1 MEERRRQA
9 AIEREERYQ
18 LILRKRLDNRWF
30 RKRRR
35 QRKDSNNSV
44 ISNLAESL
52 DNLFLLNPNNPYNP
66 SNMAGQ
72 AAGVNFD
79 RNDPIFNN
87 LDPEVQAHLNGL
99 LAQQVAAARQ
109 VHEHRI
115 NSTNIHIEI
124 PVYDH
129 KSMTS
134 DTYLQKCRT
143 YLLAQGHP
151 PALFHELLPMI
162 LKGEYKLWYDTS
174 VIVLV
179 IGMNSRSHS
188 SVVMITTAF
197 RGPGRGSSTHVGKGQ
212 TILLSNSSS
221 K

>member
-1 MEERRRQA
+1 MEQRRRQA

-35 QRKDSNNSV
+35 QRRDSNNSV

-52 DNLFLLNPNNPYNP
+52 DNLFLINPNNPYNP
-66 SNMAGQ
+66 PNMAGQ

-87 LDPEVQAHLNGL
+87 LDPDVQAHLNGL

-143 YLLAQGHP
+143 YLLAQGHA

-162 LKGEYKLWYDTS
+162 LKGE
-174 VIVLV
+174 
-179 IGMNSRSHS
+179 
-188 SVVMITTAF
+188 
-197 RGPGRGSSTHVGKGQ
+197 
-212 TILLSNSSS
+212 
-221 K
+221 